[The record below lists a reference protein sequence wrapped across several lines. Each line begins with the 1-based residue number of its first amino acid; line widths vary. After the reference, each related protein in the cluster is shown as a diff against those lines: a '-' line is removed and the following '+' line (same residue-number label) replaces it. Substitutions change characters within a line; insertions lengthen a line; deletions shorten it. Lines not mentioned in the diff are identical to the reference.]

1 VNAARHP
8 VLLGACLALL
18 LLLGTPF
25 GAPPC
30 RAATTR
36 DLPSKPA
43 AVIPDAVLP
52 ASVIDENGGDREP
65 VLPVRLAPS
74 AESSAETQTLYARAV
89 RLEIEQGTDASL
101 PLYLEVLARDPSF
114 VSLYLKLGLGYIEE
128 KKPAEAA
135 ALLEKGVAAN
145 PKAGELAAGLA
156 YARYSAGDYAA
167 ASTLAQQAKAL
178 VPFSPLAH
186 RIAFES
192 LRDQGQ
198 TPAALDLAKAAAV
211 IPGGEADDWA
221 ALAHLYTELIAATG
235 ELPRDQ
241 AAALILPL
249 YDKAFASGTP
259 STDLLRQRGE
269 FSLFLDHKE
278 EAYSYLKRAAD
289 DGSTGAPIDLRLAT
303 LASALNRQAEALG
316 YYEKAY
322 ALEPDFPQLREVLA
336 LQYIRTGQDKKAIAL
351 LEETVR
357 RSPTRTGI
365 YTSLGDLYAES
376 NQLQKAEF
384 NYRQAIAL
392 GATQQPDYLKLAM
405 TLLRRHHFEE
415 AAKLLHDTE
424 TRFPD
429 SPRVAFLQGIVQR
442 ELKNPAEALNRFAQ
456 AKLLAEGHDDEFING
471 QYYYELSVTQ
481 EQAGQM
487 GPSEESL
494 KAGLALEPNN
504 ESLLN
509 ALAYSWAEQGKNLPE
524 ALKYS
529 LQSLDNAP
537 GRGEFID
544 TLGWIYYRMGRYDEA
559 SEALKRAAALTDN
572 DPIVVGHLADAYLKL
587 GRRADAEEAY
597 RMAVAKD
604 PDDVQARKKLENF
617 LSGKIVLS
625 TKNAVKSNP

>member
-8 VLLGACLALL
+8 VFLGACLTSL
-18 LLLGTPF
+18 LLLGASF
-25 GAPPC
+25 GTPPC
-30 RAATTR
+30 RAAATR
-36 DLPSKPA
+36 DIPSKPA
-43 AVIPDAVLP
+43 AALP

-65 VLPVRLAPS
+65 VLPVRLTPS

-101 PLYLEVLARDPSF
+101 PLYRKVLERDPSF

-128 KKPAEAA
+128 KKPAEAE

-145 PKAGELAAGLA
+145 PQAGELLAGLA
-156 YARYSAGDYAA
+156 YARYSAGDYAE
-167 ASTLAQQAKAL
+167 ASTLAQKAKAL

-192 LRDQGQ
+192 LREQDQ

-211 IPGGEADDWA
+211 LPGGEADDWT
-221 ALAHLYTELIAATG
+221 ALARLYTELIAATG

-259 STDLLRQRGE
+259 SPDLLRQRGE

-278 EAYSYLKRAAD
+278 EAYSYLKRASD

-384 NYRQAIAL
+384 NYRQAVAL
-392 GATQQPDYLKLAM
+392 GANQQADYLKLAM
-405 TLLRRHHFEE
+405 ILLRRHHFEE

-429 SPRVAFLQGIVQR
+429 SARVAFLQGIVQR

-456 AKLLAEGHDDEFING
+456 AKILAEGHDDEFING

-494 KAGLALEPNN
+494 KAGLSLEPNN
-504 ESLLN
+504 ENLLN

-529 LQSLDNAP
+529 LQSLNNAP

-544 TLGWIYYRMGRYDEA
+544 TLGWIYFQMGRYDEA
-559 SEALKRAAALTDN
+559 TEALKRAAALTDN

-597 RMAVAKD
+597 RTAVAKD
-604 PDDVQARKKLENF
+604 PEDAQARKKLENF